1 MTKHRKGLLVVD
13 NDDEIIGIITPKD
26 VLMRVVAQ
34 GKSPDVTRGVFSV
47 MTPNPDSVPADLT
60 IWDALKEMHDHRNL
74 PQKFHHV
81 PEAGG
86 PTGNNNA
93 LEFDFKVTDQHGNM
107 HKLRFHADCVD
118 TVRNEVAK
126 KLELDL
132 NEFLFKYIDDEKWY

>member
-60 IWDALKEMHDHRNL
+60 IWDALKKIHDQRFLHL
-74 PQKFHHV
+74 PVKEDDGRVIELVDVMDLAADGEGGKGWRDFFKGAI
-81 PEAGG
+81 EARGDG
-86 PTGNNNA
+86 S
-93 LEFDFKVTDQHGNM
+93 
-107 HKLRFHADCVD
+107 D
-118 TVRNEVAK
+118 TASDRSDSVA
-126 KLELDL
+126 
-132 NEFLFKYIDDEKWY
+132 